1 MLTVSSRG
9 SISGMMAVIGYVS
22 DSPLLSTII
31 FFFFFLQGILL
42 ERDMVKTG
50 LPRCHSGEKSICQCR
65 RQKRH
70 RFDPW
75 VGKIP
80 LEEEMATHSSI
91 LAWKFPW
98 TEKPGGV
105 QSMESQSV
113 GQN

>member
-1 MLTVSSRG
+1 
-9 SISGMMAVIGYVS
+9 
-22 DSPLLSTII
+22 
-31 FFFFFLQGILL
+31 
-42 ERDMVKTG
+42 MVKTG

-91 LAWKFPW
+91 LAGK
-98 TEKPGGV
+98 TSRIEKPGRL
-105 QSMESQSV
+105 QSMGLQIDWENWTLVSAHV
-113 GQN
+113 PTC